1 LQGND
6 AYFIEKQPVPLSL
19 KFLDD
24 WPGLKLP
31 IKEKEK
37 MWNRLGKWDKA
48 LFIVV
53 ILFGIT
59 QIFAYQQDAK
69 MDALEA
75 ELNGP
80 EADQ

>member
-1 LQGND
+1 
-6 AYFIEKQPVPLSL
+6 
-19 KFLDD
+19 
-24 WPGLKLP
+24 
-31 IKEKEK
+31 
-37 MWNRLGKWDKA
+37 MWNTLGKWDKA

-75 ELNGP
+75 ELNGL

>member
-1 LQGND
+1 MWSR
-6 AYFIEKQPVPLSL
+6 LS
-19 KFLDD
+19 
-24 WPGLKLP
+24 
-31 IKEKEK
+31 
-37 MWNRLGKWDKA
+37 KWDKA

-80 EADQ
+80 EADE